1 MPHEVSKQQES
12 LTIHYRFV
20 IYKTLSVILRKL
32 ILAEMKRFFYN
43 QNKSSIT
50 FFSGFVIWN
59 QKNPNSQLRF

>member
-1 MPHEVSKQQES
+1 MKDEVPKQQLS
-12 LTIHYRFV
+12 LTIHYSFV
-20 IYKTLSVILRKL
+20 IYKIFSVILRKL